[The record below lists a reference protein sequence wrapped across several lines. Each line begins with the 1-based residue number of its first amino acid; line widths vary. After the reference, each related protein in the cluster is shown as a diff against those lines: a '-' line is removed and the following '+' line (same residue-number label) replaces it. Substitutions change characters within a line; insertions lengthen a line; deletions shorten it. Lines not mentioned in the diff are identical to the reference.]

1 MRKTLLE
8 TDVRLLRASEKTNI
22 VLAFLV
28 PEHTSLLRISYSYA
42 PKTLDGEAARPLIEA
57 CLRRDAGEFYSEYP
71 DWTHYLPLKNLVTL
85 SLDSPEGFRGCAH
98 RQVDVQTHV
107 LSAAE
112 ASPGFL
118 PGALPAGEWRLVL
131 NVHALVT
138 EICDCRVKIEA
149 EVDFRGE

>member
-1 MRKTLLE
+1 MKTLLE
-8 TDVRLLRASEKTNI
+8 TDVHLLRACEKTNVI
-22 VLAFLV
+22 LPFTV
-28 PEHTSLLRISYSYA
+28 PENTTLLRISYSYA

-57 CLRRDAGEFYSEYP
+57 CLRRDAGEFAAQYP
-71 DWTHYLPLKNLVTL
+71 DWTHFLPLKNLVTV
-85 SLDSPEGFRGCAH
+85 SLDDPNGFRGCAH
-98 RQVDVQTHV
+98 RQADMQTHI

-118 PGALPAGEWRLVL
+118 SGDLPAGEWRLTL

-138 EICDCRVKIEA
+138 KICDCRIRIEA